1 MSLLS
6 VQGLSKRFAV
16 RGGVLRGVKAWVQA
30 VNDVSFELSA
40 GETLGIVGES
50 GCGKSTLGR
59 TILQL
64 DPPSKGQVLFQGQSQ
79 IGLSR
84 RQLMPFRRQAQMVFQ
99 DAYEALNARHTVGR
113 ILIEPYEI
121 HGLGSGTE
129 REAWARDL
137 LARVGLPAESF
148 DRYPHE
154 FSGGQRQRI
163 GIARAIA
170 LNPQLLVCD
179 EPVSALDVSVQSQIM
194 NLLMDLQR
202 ERDLG
207 MVFIAHDLAVVKHLS
222 HRIAVMYLGRI
233 VEMGPAQALFERP
246 KHPYTRALLDAI
258 PTVDVTAE
266 QPLKPLEGDVPSPI
280 NMPSGCAFRTRC
292 PYASEVC
299 ASGIPAL
306 EGSDGAT
313 AHRVACHRA
322 AELDLSP
329 GAS

>member
-6 VQGLSKRFAV
+6 VRDLEKRFAI
-16 RGGVLRGVKAWVQA
+16 RGGILRGVKAWVRA
-30 VNDVSFELSA
+30 VNGVSFELEP
-40 GETLGIVGES
+40 GKTLGVVGES

-59 TILQL
+59 AILQL
-64 DPPSKGQVLFQGQSQ
+64 DPPTSGEVLFQGESQ
-79 IGLSR
+79 IGRSR
-84 RQLMPFRRQAQMVFQ
+84 SQLMPFRREAQMVFQ

-113 ILIEPYEI
+113 ILTEPFEI
-121 HGLGSGTE
+121 HQIGTPDQRLEWAAGLLE
-129 REAWARDL
+129 
-137 LARVGLPAESF
+137 RVGLPAESI

-170 LNPQLLVCD
+170 LEPQLLVCD

-202 ERDLG
+202 ERNLA

-222 HRIAVMYLGRI
+222 HEIAVMYLGSI
-233 VEMGPAQALFERP
+233 VEIGPAQALFNAP

-258 PTVDVTAE
+258 PRVDVTQE

-280 NMPSGCAFRTRC
+280 NLPSGCAFRTRC
-292 PYASEVC
+292 PHAQPSC
-299 ASGIPAL
+299 AELTPTL
-306 EGSDGAT
+306 EGDD
-313 AHRVACHRA
+313 HRVACHRA
-322 AELDLSP
+322 ADLSL
-329 GAS
+329 

>member
-6 VQGLSKRFAV
+6 VRNLEKRFAI
-16 RGGVLRGVKAWVQA
+16 RGGILRGVKAWVRA
-30 VNDVSFELSA
+30 VNGVSFELEP
-40 GETLGIVGES
+40 GKTLGVVGES

-59 TILQL
+59 AILQL
-64 DPPSKGQVLFQGQSQ
+64 DPPTSGEVLFQGESQ
-79 IGLSR
+79 IGRSR
-84 RQLMPFRRQAQMVFQ
+84 SQLMPFRREAQMVFQ

-113 ILIEPYEI
+113 ILTEPFEI
-121 HGLGSGTE
+121 HEIGTPDQRLTWAAGLLE
-129 REAWARDL
+129 
-137 LARVGLPAESF
+137 RVGLPAESI

-170 LNPQLLVCD
+170 LEPQLLVCD

-202 ERDLG
+202 ERNLA

-222 HRIAVMYLGRI
+222 HEIAVMYLGSI
-233 VEMGPAQALFERP
+233 VEIGPAQALFNAP

-258 PTVDVTAE
+258 PRVDVTQE

-280 NMPSGCAFRTRC
+280 NLPSGCAFRTRC
-292 PYASEVC
+292 PHAQPSC
-299 ASGIPAL
+299 AELTPTL
-306 EGSDGAT
+306 EGDD
-313 AHRVACHRA
+313 HRVACHRA
-322 AELDLSP
+322 ADLSL
-329 GAS
+329 

>member
-6 VQGLSKRFAV
+6 VRNLEKRFAI
-16 RGGVLRGVKAWVQA
+16 RGGILRGVKAWVRA
-30 VNDVSFELSA
+30 VNGVSFELEP
-40 GETLGIVGES
+40 GKTLGVVGES

-59 TILQL
+59 AILQL
-64 DPPSKGQVLFQGQSQ
+64 DPPTSGEVLFQGESQ
-79 IGLSR
+79 IGRSR
-84 RQLMPFRRQAQMVFQ
+84 SQLMPFRREAQMVFQ

-113 ILIEPYEI
+113 ILTEPFEI
-121 HGLGSGTE
+121 HQIGTPHQHLEWAAGLLE
-129 REAWARDL
+129 
-137 LARVGLPAESF
+137 RVGLPAESI

-170 LNPQLLVCD
+170 LEPQLLVCD

-202 ERDLG
+202 ERNLA

-222 HRIAVMYLGRI
+222 HEIAVMYLGSI
-233 VEMGPAQALFERP
+233 VEIGPAQALFNAP

-258 PTVDVTAE
+258 PRVDVTQE

-280 NMPSGCAFRTRC
+280 NLPSGCAFRTRC
-292 PYASEVC
+292 PHAQPSC
-299 ASGIPAL
+299 AELTPTL
-306 EGSDGAT
+306 EGDD
-313 AHRVACHRA
+313 HRVACHRA
-322 AELDLSP
+322 ADLSL
-329 GAS
+329 

>member
-6 VQGLSKRFAV
+6 VKNLEKRFAI
-16 RGGVLRGVKAWVQA
+16 RGGILRGVKAWVRA
-30 VNDVSFELSA
+30 VNGVSFDLEP
-40 GETLGIVGES
+40 GKTLGIVGES

-59 TILQL
+59 AILQL
-64 DPPSKGQVLFQGQSQ
+64 DPPSAGDVTFQGKSQ
-79 IGLSR
+79 VGLSR
-84 RQLMPFRRQAQMVFQ
+84 RQLMEFRRDAQMVFQ

-113 ILIEPYEI
+113 ILAEPFEI
-121 HGLGSGTE
+121 HGLGDGPQ
-129 REAWARDL
+129 RKAWAADL
-137 LARVGLPAESF
+137 LRRVGLPAESI

-170 LNPQLLVCD
+170 LEPKLLVCD

-202 ERDLG
+202 ERNLA

-222 HRIAVMYLGRI
+222 HHIAVMYLGSI
-233 VEMGPAQALFERP
+233 VEIGPAQSLFESP
-246 KHPYTRALLDAI
+246 QHPYTRALLDAI
-258 PTVDVTAE
+258 PRVDVSVD

-280 NMPSGCAFRTRC
+280 NLPSGCAFRTRC
-292 PYASEVC
+292 PYATEAC
-299 ASGIPAL
+299 AQSVPTLSG
-306 EGSDGAT
+306 D

-322 AELDLSP
+322 AELDL
-329 GAS
+329 